1 MKILALAILLVSPC
15 ISYAQS
21 GIDYM
26 AIQRGRQQ
34 AADDNYREMQ
44 RRQELERMRQAQMY
58 GQQPQYQ
65 PYDNTQWESA
75 SNRGQAK
82 TGDPSIIQC
91 FYQTNGGY
99 RFSIN
104 QRSFYCPTTVEI
116 DPLSSRVKV
125 Q

>member
-1 MKILALAILLVSPC
+1 MKILALIVLLLAPC

-21 GIDYM
+21 GIDFM

-34 AADDNYREMQ
+34 AADDNYRDMQ
-44 RRQELERMRQAQMY
+44 RQQELERMRQAQLY

-65 PYDNTQWESA
+65 PYDDTQWESA
-75 SNRGQAK
+75 SNLGQAQ
-82 TGDPSIIQC
+82 TGDPSIIRC
-91 FYQTNGGY
+91 FYQTSGGF

-104 QRSFYCPTTVEI
+104 RRSFYCPTSVEV
-116 DPLSSRVKV
+116 DPISSRVKV